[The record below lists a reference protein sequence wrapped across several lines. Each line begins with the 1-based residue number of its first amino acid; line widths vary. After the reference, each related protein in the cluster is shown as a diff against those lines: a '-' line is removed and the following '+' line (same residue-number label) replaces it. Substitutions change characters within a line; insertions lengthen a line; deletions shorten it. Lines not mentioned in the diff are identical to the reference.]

1 MPDAE
6 PGAKSQGSSSSFAF
20 WGSWTSLLG
29 NQIYTCWIFG
39 TKFKPMGEQK
49 GVCGLAIY
57 ILKIKYLKPKEALL
71 ETQIFHHAKIVIFKT
86 ILEKKP
92 KSFKIL

>member
-1 MPDAE
+1 
-6 PGAKSQGSSSSFAF
+6 
-20 WGSWTSLLG
+20 
-29 NQIYTCWIFG
+29 
-39 TKFKPMGEQK
+39 MGEQK